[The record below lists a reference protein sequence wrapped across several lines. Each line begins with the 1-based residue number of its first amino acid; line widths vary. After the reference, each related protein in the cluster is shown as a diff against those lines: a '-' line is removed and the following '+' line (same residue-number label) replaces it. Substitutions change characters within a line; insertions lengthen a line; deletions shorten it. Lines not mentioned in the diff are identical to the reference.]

1 MKAAEAMVKYLEQ
14 EGIKVVFG
22 YPGAAVCPF
31 YDFLSKSNIRH
42 ILVRHEQHAGHE
54 ANGYARITN
63 KPAVCIATS
72 GPGAINLITAIA
84 TAYADSV
91 PMVIITGQ
99 VSSEQIGRDVFQ
111 EADVIGAAEPF
122 VKHSF
127 LVKDVQSLPDTFK
140 KAFYLAGTGRKGPV
154 LIDVPIDIQEAE
166 IEYSYPETVSMRA
179 YKPSS
184 KGNSLQV
191 KRVVKHCRGK
201 KPLICVGGGIISAD
215 ACKEL
220 YALAEKADIP
230 VVTTMM
236 GKGAVSG
243 YDKRCL
249 GMIGMHG
256 VSRK

>member
-31 YDFLSKSNIRH
+31 YDFLSKSSVRH

-54 ANGYARITN
+54 ASGYARITN

-72 GPGAINLITAIA
+72 GPGATNLITAIA

-99 VSSEQIGRDVFQ
+99 VSSDQIGRDVFQ

-127 LVKDVQSLPDTFK
+127 LVKDVLSLPDTFK

-154 LIDVPIDIQEAE
+154 LVDVPMDLQEAE

-191 KRVVKHCRGK
+191 KRVAAAIAESK
-201 KPLICVGGGIISAD
+201 KPLICVGGGIIAGD
-215 ACKEL
+215 ACEEL
-220 YALAEKADIP
+220 YE
-230 VVTTMM
+230 
-236 GKGAVSG
+236 
-243 YDKRCL
+243 
-249 GMIGMHG
+249 IGRASCRER
-256 VSRK
+256 V